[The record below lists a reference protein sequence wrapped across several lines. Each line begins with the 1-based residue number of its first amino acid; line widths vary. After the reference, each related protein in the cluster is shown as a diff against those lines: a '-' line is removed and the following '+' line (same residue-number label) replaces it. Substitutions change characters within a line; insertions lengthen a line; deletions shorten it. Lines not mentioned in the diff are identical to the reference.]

1 MFLYCT
7 GVVLLAWYRN
17 NNNSIVTALQGL
29 ALARAE
35 DTKYG
40 RRLRVR
46 ASGNRLAYNNLEDKS
61 ECHVSH
67 QRKKKQDVSGPSTAT
82 QPTLITPTSMWKPHK
97 GIIRSTCN
105 NCSTSIYEFICKP
118 LARITQ
124 L

>member
-7 GVVLLAWYRN
+7 GVVLLAWYR

-67 QRKKKQDVSGPSTAT
+67 QRKKTRRVRAINSNTANIDHPNQHVETT
-82 QPTLITPTSMWKPHK
+82 QRHHSQHLQ
-97 GIIRSTCN
+97 
-105 NCSTSIYEFICKP
+105 
-118 LARITQ
+118 Q
-124 L
+124 LQH